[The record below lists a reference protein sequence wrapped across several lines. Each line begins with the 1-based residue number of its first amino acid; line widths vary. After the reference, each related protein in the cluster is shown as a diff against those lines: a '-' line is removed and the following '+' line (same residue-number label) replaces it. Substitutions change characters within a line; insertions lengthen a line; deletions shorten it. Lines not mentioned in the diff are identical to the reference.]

1 MPGIIQEYC
10 QQKGQEIPN
19 SMGEVARCF
28 YESLVLK
35 FRYNLELLE
44 KISNK
49 SLELLHIVGGGSQN
63 KTLCQWIADAT
74 GISVVAGPA
83 ETTSMGNLIMQLK
96 ADGEIRNLEEGR
108 EIVLRSSSIEQYEP
122 GDKGYW
128 DDVYEKYLRL
138 FSFSS

>member
-1 MPGIIQEYC
+1 M
-10 QQKGQEIPN
+10 
-19 SMGEVARCF
+19 F

-49 SLELLHIVGGGSQN
+49 SPSVSYRGWRSQN